1 MGEPTVEFA
10 PYSYAYSA
18 SAKKLREQFPR
29 ELLPKLLNII
39 DDLAVNP
46 DGFESRS
53 TKIGQ
58 GQLGELVLYRH
69 PNPPLEI
76 IYELDRQNHKM
87 LFVHFAA
94 PVVQLK
100 QVFVSY
106 SHQDADWLKRIRKFL
121 DPLEQRG
128 LLNIWADTEIQVGA
142 QWLDVIRKALESANV
157 ALFLVTQDFLS
168 SAFIRNEELAKLL
181 AKAQEQGLLVIWIA
195 VKSSTVDDTLL
206 AKFQA
211 ANDPKFPLASLTE
224 AQQDQVLVEIYEKIK
239 KVALAN

>member
-1 MGEPTVEFA
+1 MEFA
-10 PYSYAYSA
+10 PYSYAYSPA
-18 SAKKLREQFPR
+18 ARQLREQFPK
-29 ELLPKLLNII
+29 ELLPKLLSII

-58 GQLGELVLYRH
+58 GQFGELILYRH

-76 IYELDRQNHKM
+76 IYEIDRQNHKM
-87 LFVHFAA
+87 YFVHFAA

-106 SHQDADWLKRIRKFL
+106 SHQDVEWLKLIRKFL
-121 DPLEQRG
+121 DPLEKRG

-142 QWLDVIRKALESANV
+142 QWMDVIRKALESANV
-157 ALFLVTQDFLS
+157 ALFLVTQDFLT
-168 SAFIRNEELAKLL
+168 SAFIANEELAKLL
-181 AKAQEQGLLVIWIA
+181 AKAEQQGLLVIWIA
-195 VKSSTVDDTLL
+195 VKGSTVNDTSL

-211 ANDPKFPLASLTE
+211 VNDPKHPLDTLAE
-224 AQQDQVLVEIYEKIK
+224 PQQNQVLVEIYEKIK